1 MTDQAFAGVQSAI
14 SNELETSLKQL
25 SDSFDA
31 LNKNLDAQKKAADA
45 AKQVATE
52 SISSLQG
59 LFDLLGGKIK
69 TLLQGAG
76 LGQTPAQGAAFITQ
90 ALEVAKTTGYLPDQ
104 TALSDAID
112 AAMAGL
118 SSENFESAF
127 EMRKANLQVAG
138 DLQSL
143 QDIGAEQMSFA
154 QQQVAIAE
162 KQLAALDAQ
171 VIQAQTQYDADV
183 ERTRAYYD
191 SQLQY
196 AQLQVNELRGV
207 NNSVMSV
214 AQAMAVLG
222 VSIAAERA
230 ASNSSSDP
238 TAGSRE
244 SSIAQ
249 RYRDLLG
256 REPDSGGLASWTGSG
271 LSLAE
276 VQQGILGSQEY
287 QARGFASGGYYPGG
301 LAMVGEQGPELINF
315 KNPGMVYTSEQ
326 TSGLLSGGNK
336 IAEELRSLRE
346 DNRAQARSVVQLQ
359 ARMTRLLERW
369 DGDGMPEQRVVT
381 A

>member
-1 MTDQAFAGVQSAI
+1 
-14 SNELETSLKQL
+14 
-25 SDSFDA
+25 
-31 LNKNLDAQKKAADA
+31 
-45 AKQVATE
+45 
-52 SISSLQG
+52 
-59 LFDLLGGKIK
+59 
-69 TLLQGAG
+69 
-76 LGQTPAQGAAFITQ
+76 
-90 ALEVAKTTGYLPDQ
+90 
-104 TALSDAID
+104 
-112 AAMAGL
+112 MAGL
-118 SSENFESAF
+118 SSDNFESAF

-171 VIQAQTQYDADV
+171 VIQAQAQYDADV

-196 AQLQVNELRGV
+196 AQLQINELRGV

-230 ASNSSSDP
+230 ASNPSSNP
-238 TAGSRE
+238 TTSSRE

-249 RYRDLLG
+249 MYRDLLG
-256 REPDSGGLASWTGSG
+256 REPDSGGLASWVGSG

-287 QARGFASGGYYPGG
+287 QARGFATGGYYPGG

-346 DNRAQARSVVQLQ
+346 DNRVQARSVVQLQ